1 MNTTPERANPEERS
15 VEVLYPRYWVV
26 ATVSCV
32 YPVSPVMARL
42 VEQQLDRWP
51 RPRWVRFVDM
61 SGAVVRL
68 RNGAIESVEQSD
80 PETRSLRRRFAE
92 ERDREDTQ
100 DTRW

>member
-1 MNTTPERANPEERS
+1 MHTTADRANPEGRS

-26 ATVSCV
+26 ATASCA
-32 YPVSPVMARL
+32 YPVSPVMARV

-68 RNGAIESVEQSD
+68 RAASIESVEQSD
-80 PETRSLRRRFAE
+80 PETRSMRRRLAE
-92 ERDREDTQ
+92 EREREDTQ